1 MPLTGTRNLSDL
13 AAEAPHLPSLDV
25 DHWDLPKA
33 QILTVMYEMDDD
45 AMLSLIPPALHPTIP
60 PTLVF
65 TVTRVPESPAG
76 SYVLAEVRVGCRS
89 GARPRGFLARGYTDS
104 QQAVDALGARYGYPL
119 KKAAVT
125 LEKRYDRIHAMVET
139 DRIVLDVALMNPEP
153 VSGNDL
159 QYLSNLN
166 IARVPR
172 EGGEKARLVQIDPDY
187 TFHSADRGKP
197 QLRAFDAD
205 AWELPGARPYY
216 PVSASFA
223 VADISM
229 PALRYLVDPDKP
241 PLASVERL

>member
-1 MPLTGTRNLSDL
+1 MPLVGSRNLSDL
-13 AAEAPHLPSLDV
+13 AAQAPHIPSLDV

-76 SYVLAEVRVGCRS
+76 PYVLAEVRVGCRS

-166 IARVPR
+166 IAMVPR
-172 EGGEKARLVQIDPDY
+172 EGVEKPRLVQIDPDY
-187 TFHSADRGKP
+187 TFHSADRGQP
-197 QLRAFDAD
+197 QLKAFEAD

>member
-1 MPLTGTRNLSDL
+1 MPLTGTRDLADL
-13 AAEAPHLPSLDV
+13 AAQAPHLPSLDV

-33 QILTVMYEMDDD
+33 QILTLMYELDDD

-60 PTLVF
+60 PTMIF

-76 SYVLAEVRVGCRS
+76 PYVLAEVRVGCRS

-104 QQAVDALGARYGYPL
+104 QDAVEALGARYGFPL

-139 DRIVLDVALMNPEP
+139 QKVVLDLSLMNPEP

-172 EGGEKARLVQIDPDY
+172 EGGEAARLVQIDPEY
-187 TFHSADRGKP
+187 TFHSADRG
-197 QLRAFDAD
+197 QALLQAFDAS
-205 AWELPGARPYY
+205 AWEFPGARPYF
-216 PVSASFA
+216 PVSASYA
-223 VADISM
+223 VADVSM
-229 PALRYLVDPDKP
+229 PALRYLVNPTKP
-241 PLASVERL
+241 PLESVERI

>member
-1 MPLTGTRNLSDL
+1 MPLVGTRNLSDL
-13 AAEAPHLPSLDV
+13 AEQAPHLPSLEV
-25 DHWDLPKA
+25 DHWDLPKT
-33 QILTVMYEMDDD
+33 QILTVMYELDDD

-60 PTLVF
+60 PTMIF

-76 SYVLAEVRVGCRS
+76 PYVLAEVRVGCRS

-104 QQAVDALGARYGYPL
+104 QAAVDALGARYGYPL

-139 DRIVLDVALMNPEP
+139 SKVVLDVSLMNPEP

-172 EGGEKARLVQIDPDY
+172 PGGEAPRLVQIDPDY
-187 TFHSADRGKP
+187 TFHSADRGQP
-197 QLRAFDAD
+197 QLQAFDAG
-205 AWELPGARPYY
+205 AWEFPGARPYY

-223 VADISM
+223 VADVSM
-229 PALRYLVDPDKP
+229 PALRYLVDPTKP
-241 PLASVERL
+241 PLESVERL

>member
-1 MPLTGTRNLSDL
+1 MPLTGTRDLADL
-13 AAEAPHLPSLDV
+13 AAQAPHLPSLEV
-25 DHWDLPKA
+25 DHWDLPKT
-33 QILTVMYEMDDD
+33 QILTIMYELDDD

-60 PTLVF
+60 PTMIF

-76 SYVLAEVRVGCRS
+76 PYVLAEVRVGCRS

-104 QQAVDALGARYGYPL
+104 QDAVDALGARYGYPL

-139 DRIVLDVALMNPEP
+139 QKVVLDLSLMNPEP

-172 EGGEKARLVQIDPDY
+172 EGGEAARLVQIDPEY
-187 TFHSADRGKP
+187 TFHSADRG
-197 QLRAFDAD
+197 QALLQSFDAS
-205 AWELPGARPYY
+205 AWEFPGARPYF
-216 PVSASFA
+216 PVSASYA
-223 VADISM
+223 VADVSM
-229 PALRYLVDPDKP
+229 PALRYLVTPTKP
-241 PLASVERL
+241 PLESVERL